1 MEKPEK
7 TKKFH
12 NTLASFFNKIKR
24 RETII
29 IVSDFDAETKKRNN
43 HHRQNNIIVKYAK
56 LNLNIN
62 GEKLIELFD
71 KHQQFLQTQ
80 ANKPTY
86 MIIFCSKQQYLCRK
100 NNLAKKESLL

>member
-43 HHRQNNIIVKYAK
+43 HHRQNNIVKYTK
-56 LNLNIN
+56 INLNIN